1 MDESSDCSREIPSR
15 LSGLAI
21 ALDINAGA
29 SGSEGV
35 ELYMMSYNQLSLV
48 LQRGMLAL
56 RTS

>member
-15 LSGLAI
+15 LSWLAI

-48 LQRGMLAL
+48 
-56 RTS
+56 